1 MSKTM
6 ITHEKVGQVGILT
19 MNRGVTNALNLDFV
33 DELKAALLGVKE
45 DKSIRGL
52 VLESSNDKFF
62 CIGFDIPQLISLP
75 RSDFERFYHSFN
87 ITALELYSLPVPTI
101 AAISGHAI
109 AGGCVLS
116 LACDYRY
123 IAEGRKFMGL
133 NEIQL
138 GVPVPY
144 IADRILQDL
153 VGIRYS
159 REIMEVG
166 DFHQP
171 DQAYQMGMVDNIL
184 PLDEVRAAARGKI
197 ETLAQMPSQA
207 YALIKANRIEGILDQ
222 VTKLSE
228 EKETAFVDRWYADDT
243 RRLLQAAVGK
253 F

>member
-1 MSKTM
+1 MTKAM
-6 ITHEKVGQVGILT
+6 ITLERVGQVGILT
-19 MNRGVTNALNLDFV
+19 MNRGITNALNLDFI
-33 DELKAALLGVKE
+33 DELMAVLLEVRE
-45 DKSIRGL
+45 DDSIRGL
-52 VLESSNDKFF
+52 MLESSNYKFF

-75 RSDFERFYHSFN
+75 RGDFAHFYHSFN
-87 ITALELYSLPVPTI
+87 VTALELYSLPVPTI
-101 AAISGHAI
+101 AVVTGHAI

-123 IAEGRKFMGL
+123 IAHGRKLIGL

-166 DFHQP
+166 DFYEP
-171 DQAYQMGMVDNIL
+171 DQAYRMGLVDSIFTL
-184 PLDEVRAAARGKI
+184 GEVRTAAREKI
-197 ETLAQMPSQA
+197 ESIGQMPSQA
-207 YALIKANRIEGILDQ
+207 YALIKANRIEGIVDQ
-222 VTKLSE
+222 VTKLRE
-228 EKETAFVDRWYADDT
+228 EKESAFVDRWVADDT
-243 RRLLQAAVGK
+243 RRLLQAAVAK